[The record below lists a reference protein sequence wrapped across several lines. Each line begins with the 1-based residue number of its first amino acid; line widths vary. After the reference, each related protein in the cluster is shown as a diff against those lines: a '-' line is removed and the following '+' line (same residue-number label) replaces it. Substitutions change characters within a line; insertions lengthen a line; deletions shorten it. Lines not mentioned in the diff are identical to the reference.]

1 MKATK
6 DNKISDQTLREVWG
20 AIMCI
25 AAVAIGIG
33 AMFGNH
39 IHFYTAVVL
48 FFLGLETANNDDKR
62 KDNDQR

>member
-1 MKATK
+1 MEKAN
-6 DNKISDQTLREVWG
+6 NKSQVQQMREVVG

-39 IHFYTAVVL
+39 IHFYTAVLL

-62 KDNDQR
+62 KNNDIR

>member
-1 MKATK
+1 MEKAN
-6 DNKISDQTLREVWG
+6 NKSQVQQMREVVG

-39 IHFYTAVVL
+39 IHFYTAFVL

-62 KDNDQR
+62 KNNDQR

>member
-6 DNKISDQTLREVWG
+6 DDKISDQTLREVMG

-33 AMFGNH
+33 AIFGNH
-39 IHFYTAVVL
+39 IHFYTAVLL
-48 FFLGLETANNDDKR
+48 FFMGLETANNDDKR